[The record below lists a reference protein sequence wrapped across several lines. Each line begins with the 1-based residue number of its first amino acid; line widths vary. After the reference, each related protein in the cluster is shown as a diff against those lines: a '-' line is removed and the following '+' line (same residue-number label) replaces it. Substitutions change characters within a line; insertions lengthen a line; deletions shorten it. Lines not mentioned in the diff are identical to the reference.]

1 LQFEQAENGV
11 VLMITYRSRFVGI
24 AFLIFLVLA
33 TAGSVRATARLEV
46 DQVDFDFQSIYRGDE
61 ARHTFEI
68 TNSGDIKLQITNIR
82 SSCGCTVP
90 SIEKRNLAPGET
102 TALTAIFN
110 SDRFR
115 GSVTKHI
122 YVYSNDEENPITKL
136 SIHADIKQDL
146 QVTPTSIYFAGL
158 KSGESVQRKIEIRNL
173 SGKPV
178 RISEIA
184 STVSAV
190 EVQLDKP
197 LLEPDEAALLKLN
210 IPRVEKGMKLTGE
223 LTIFNDSH
231 EEELKVRFYGGLIQ

>member
-1 LQFEQAENGV
+1 
-11 VLMITYRSRFVGI
+11 MISNRGRFV
-24 AFLIFLVLA
+24 AMALLFFVALA
-33 TAGSVRATARLEV
+33 TAGPAKAAARLEV
-46 DQVDFDFQSIYRGDE
+46 DQLDFDFQSIYRGDE
-61 ARHTFEI
+61 ARHDFEL
-68 TNSGDIKLQITNIR
+68 TNNGDTGLQITNVR

-90 SIEKRNLAPGET
+90 SIEKRNLAPGEKT
-102 TALTAIFN
+102 TLTAVFN
-110 SDRFR
+110 SGRFR

-122 YVYSNDEENPITKL
+122 YLYSNDEKNPITKL

-146 QVTPTSIYFAGL
+146 QVSPTSIYFAGL
-158 KSGESVQRKIEIRNL
+158 KSGESIQREIEIRNL

-178 RISEIA
+178 RIREIA

-197 LLEPDEAALLKLN
+197 LLEPDESALLKLS